1 MTKKRKIIR
10 LIKKKQNENDK
21 GSGEEDNLQKM
32 RMIKNFI

>member
-21 GSGEEDNLQKM
+21 GSGEEDK
-32 RMIKNFI
+32 IYKK